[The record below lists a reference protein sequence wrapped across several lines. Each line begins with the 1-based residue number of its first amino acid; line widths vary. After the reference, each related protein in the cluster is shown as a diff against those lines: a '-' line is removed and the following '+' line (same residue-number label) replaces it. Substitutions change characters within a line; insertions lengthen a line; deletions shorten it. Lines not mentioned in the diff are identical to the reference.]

1 MQLFG
6 GDESGLM
13 VPILGVALILTAFVI
28 NLQGNRLIQ
37 GFAGFIGFGY
47 YKENKLQQ
55 EVNTSEAYQNVV
67 ELSSGE
73 EKAYLAAGEKF
84 INENGES
91 SYSALTA
98 LALAKEAASHKDWA
112 QVATYLTTA
121 QEKATNP
128 GMKAIATLRLAR
140 VQIELAQYDNALATL
155 AATLP
160 ASFNASVEETKGDAY
175 LKQDKVDLARNAYQ
189 AAIDASEE
197 AASPALQ
204 MKLDDLAQHIVLTK

>member
-1 MQLFG
+1 MSDHQTEEQQVEAIKAFWSDNG
-6 GDESGLM
+6 NAIIAGL
-13 VPILGVALILTAFVI
+13 VL
-28 NLQGNRLIQ
+28 
-37 GFAGFIGFGY
+37 GFAGFIGYGY
-47 YKENKLQQ
+47 YKDNKLQQ

-67 ELSSGE
+67 ELSAGD

-84 INENGES
+84 ITENGES

-121 QEKATNP
+121 IEKADNP
-128 GMKAIATLRLAR
+128 GMKAIATTRLAR
-140 VQIELAQYDNALATL
+140 VQIELAQYDNALTTL
-155 AATLP
+155 ASTLP
-160 ASFNASVEETKGDAY
+160 ASFKASVEEIKGDAY

-189 AAIDASEE
+189 AAIDSSEQ
-197 AASPALQ
+197 ASPALQ

>member
-1 MQLFG
+1 MSDHQTEEQQVEAIKAFWSNNG
-6 GDESGLM
+6 NAIIAGL
-13 VPILGVALILTAFVI
+13 VL
-28 NLQGNRLIQ
+28 